1 MGYLHCVIAG
11 NQTLFNSNSLNEQIR
26 VRGLAL
32 MGKDRKSI
40 QIQLS
45 WFNLMKPEIKGSDKF
60 NGIKI
65 N

>member
-1 MGYLHCVIAG
+1 MGP
-11 NQTLFNSNSLNEQIR
+11 
-26 VRGLAL
+26 AL